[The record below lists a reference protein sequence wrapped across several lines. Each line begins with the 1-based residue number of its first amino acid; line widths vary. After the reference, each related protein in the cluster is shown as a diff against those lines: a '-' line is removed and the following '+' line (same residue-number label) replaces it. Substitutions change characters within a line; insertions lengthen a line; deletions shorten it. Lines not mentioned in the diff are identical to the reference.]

1 MLTSANAR
9 HDARVADLEK
19 MALQRD
25 RGYLVRL
32 ILLLLAAGIAGGFL
46 FAGLT
51 GESFSGCV
59 ANVFVGAPPESTAE
73 DDVGPPETKPK
84 Q

>member
-1 MLTSANAR
+1 M
-9 HDARVADLEK
+9 ADLEK

-32 ILLLLAAGIAGGFL
+32 ILLLLVAGLGGAFV

-51 GESFSGCV
+51 GESFAGCV
-59 ANVFVGAPPESTAE
+59 ANAF
-73 DDVGPPETKPK
+73 VGPPPDAAAAPAETETPMK